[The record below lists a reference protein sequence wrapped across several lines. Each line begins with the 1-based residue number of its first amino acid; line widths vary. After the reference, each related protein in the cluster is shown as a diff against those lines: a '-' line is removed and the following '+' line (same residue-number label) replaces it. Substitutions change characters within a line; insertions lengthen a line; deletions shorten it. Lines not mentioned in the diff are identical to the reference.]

1 MKGFSIK
8 QLENFSGVKA
18 HTIRMW
24 EQRYRV
30 FKPDRN
36 HGNIRRYSLEDVELL
51 LDLALLIKNGTRI
64 SKLVKID
71 TETIG
76 EKTNALTD
84 DENSKSKAVN
94 QLIIFM
100 FSADIEQFEEV
111 LDGCVDSFQVDTT
124 IKDVI
129 IPFLEKVQLLSYNDS
144 SNEVHF
150 AVTAIRRKIMLGLER
165 ASPTV
170 QVPKTALLFLAEAE
184 HYDLLLLYMAYIL
197 KSNGL
202 RVLYMGTNISEKNLE
217 LVATM
222 KRPDLLY
229 IYIPQKQNFKMHG
242 FAKYLQDHL
251 PEATLFVV
259 GCEDTTIQ
267 NEHISNVRFIHYNA
281 IGNTLPIH

>member
-1 MKGFSIK
+1 MKNFSIK

-36 HGNIRRYSLEDVELL
+36 QGNIRRYSLEDVELL

-71 TETIG
+71 KETLA
-76 EKTNALTD
+76 EKTSALTD
-84 DENSKSKAVN
+84 DENRKSKAVN

-150 AVTAIRRKIMLGLER
+150 AVTAIRRKIILGLER

-170 QVPKTALLFLAEAE
+170 QVQKTALLFLGEAE
-184 HYDLLLLYMAYIL
+184 HYDLLLLYIAYIL
-197 KSNGL
+197 KSKGL
-202 RVLYMGTNISEKNLE
+202 RVLYMGTNISQKNLE
-217 LVATM
+217 MVAT
-222 KRPDLLY
+222 KKKPDLLY
-229 IYIPQKQNFKMHG
+229 MYIPQKQNFKMHG
-242 FAKYLQDHL
+242 FVNYLHHHL

-259 GCEDTTIQ
+259 GCEDTIQ
-267 NEHISNVRFIHYNA
+267 KENLSNVRFIHYNA
-281 IGNTLPIH
+281 VGNALPMH